1 MMNQAIV
8 DAWPLIV
15 PADETSTIHLIPAGS
30 EWHWRQDVPYCVT
43 VYPVEERGQAPGWL
57 EHNTVVVRAQGDDLA
72 IPWHFAGEQEHVL
85 LIRDNGPDG
94 PTMPTIDVRV
104 YSLEPD
110 LFHRRPYKGDVHTHS
125 RRSDGRELPAH
136 VAAEGRRI
144 GLDFLAVTDHRLFAP
159 SLEALAAYEGV
170 PLDMALF
177 SGEEIHPPDNPV
189 HIIHFGGA
197 RSVNALF
204 SEPRYRSE
212 VQALMAEVERGGL
225 ADADL
230 YQYASCLWC
239 FREIARVGG
248 LSMFC
253 HPYWFTQHRYAPS
266 GPLTDRL
273 LREQP
278 FDAFELIGGYWL
290 NELDSNKLQVA
301 RYHELRGEG
310 FDLPILGVSDAHGCS
325 RGLFG
330 WYYTLV
336 LAESPVLGDLRAAV
350 RDHYA
355 LAVEALPGETVRPV
369 GPFRMVKYALFL
381 LAHILSQHDTLC
393 TREGNLML
401 HHIEGDPAAKD
412 TLAILEGQTEA
423 LYDRLWADA

>member
-1 MMNQAIV
+1 MTTQAIV

-15 PADETSTIHLIPAGS
+15 PADATSTIHLSPAGNG
-30 EWHWRQDVPYCVT
+30 WNWRQDVPYRVT
-43 VYPVEERGQAPGWL
+43 VYPVEERGQAPDWL
-57 EHNTVVVRAQGDDLA
+57 EHNTCTVHAQSDDLV
-72 IPWHFAGEQEHVL
+72 IPWHFASEQEHVL
-85 LIRDNGPDG
+85 LIQDDGPDG
-94 PTMPTIDVRV
+94 PTMPIIEVRV

-144 GLDFLAVTDHRLFAP
+144 GLDFLAVTDHRLFEP
-159 SLEALAAYEGV
+159 SLEAIAAYEGV
-170 PLDMALF
+170 MLDMALL

-189 HIIHFGGA
+189 HIIHFGGE
-197 RSVNALF
+197 RSINAMF
-204 SEPRYRSE
+204 AESRYRTE
-212 VQALMAEVERGGL
+212 VDALMAEVEREGL
-225 ADADL
+225 SDADL
-230 YQYASCLWC
+230 YQYASCLRC

-248 LSMFC
+248 VSMFC

-278 FDAFELIGGYWL
+278 YDAFELIGGYWL

-301 RYHELRGEG
+301 RYHELRAEG
-310 FDLPILGVSDAHGCS
+310 VHLPILGISDAHGCA

-330 WYYTLV
+330 WYYSLI
-336 LAESPVLGDLRAAV
+336 LAESPSLGDLRAAI
-350 RDHYA
+350 RDRYA

-369 GPFRMVKYALFL
+369 GPFRLVKYALYLFQ
-381 LAHILSQHDTLC
+381 HILPQHDALC
-393 TREGNLML
+393 AREGNLML
-401 HHIEGDPAAKD
+401 HHIEGDPAAAE
-412 TLAILEGQTEA
+412 TLAVLQGQTQA